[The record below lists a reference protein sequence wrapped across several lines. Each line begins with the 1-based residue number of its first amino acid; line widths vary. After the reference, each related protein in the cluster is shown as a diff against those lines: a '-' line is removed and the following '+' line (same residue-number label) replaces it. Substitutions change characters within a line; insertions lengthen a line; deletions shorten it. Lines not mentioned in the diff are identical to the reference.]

1 MKKKQEEKLK
11 TQVAVVLAPVEN
23 TFIGK
28 NSQQEQWKSYIF

>member
-11 TQVAVVLAPVEN
+11 NTSSSGFSPSGKH

-28 NSQQEQWKSYIF
+28 NSQQKQ